1 MKFTFISISI
11 FLIVWEIFYWLVIR
25 NPFLLAPPS
34 IVIPTFFKLLIGQD
48 PSFYMPLDILYS
60 LYHYAFGFSIAV
72 ILGVLTG
79 LLMGYSKTFERI
91 LSPIVELLRPIP
103 PIAWIPIA
111 ILLLKLTH
119 TAAAFIIFIGA
130 FFPVLLNTR
139 HGVANVEIKYIEA
152 GMTLGANKVEI
163 IKKIIIPAAMPSI
176 LTGIRVGSGVAWMCV
191 VAAELFG
198 VSAYGLGY
206 QIEMARLYHA
216 PEIVISY
223 MLCIGLVGFL
233 LDGIYRLIERK
244 ILKWRRGL
252 VVE

>member
-1 MKFTFISISI
+1 
-11 FLIVWEIFYWLVIR
+11 
-25 NPFLLAPPS
+25 
-34 IVIPTFFKLLIGQD
+34 
-48 PSFYMPLDILYS
+48 
-60 LYHYAFGFSIAV
+60 
-72 ILGVLTG
+72 
-79 LLMGYSKTFERI
+79 
-91 LSPIVELLRPIP
+91 
-103 PIAWIPIA
+103 
-111 ILLLKLTH
+111 
-119 TAAAFIIFIGA
+119 
-130 FFPVLLNTR
+130 
-139 HGVANVEIKYIEA
+139 NVEIKYIEA

>member
-1 MKFTFISISI
+1 
-11 FLIVWEIFYWLVIR
+11 
-25 NPFLLAPPS
+25 
-34 IVIPTFFKLLIGQD
+34 
-48 PSFYMPLDILYS
+48 MPLDILYS